1 MKLIIAILRDV
12 DHEPVSRA
20 LTAKGFRVTLIASTG
35 GFLRR
40 GSTTLLIGVDDQ
52 QVEEGLQLIRENCAP
67 PSEPE
72 TPRGTVFVLPVDKYT
87 RL

>member
-20 LTAKGFRVTLIASTG
+20 LTGKGFRVTLIASTG

-40 GSTTLLIGVDDQ
+40 GSTTLLIGVDDE
-52 QVEEGLQLIRENCAP
+52 QVEEGLRLIRENCAP
-67 PSEPE
+67 PSEPDAQ
-72 TPRGTVFVLPVDKYT
+72 RGTVFVIPVEKYT